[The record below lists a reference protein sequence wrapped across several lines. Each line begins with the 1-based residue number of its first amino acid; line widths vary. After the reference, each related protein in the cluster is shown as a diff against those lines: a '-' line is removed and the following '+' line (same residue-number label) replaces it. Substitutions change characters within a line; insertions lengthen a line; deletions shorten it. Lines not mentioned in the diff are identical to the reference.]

1 MPGDVAACAAPYRA
15 MRVPWLITP
24 PPSRAARLG
33 ATRARRPSPIGDAT
47 SWLPPAPASASAA
60 ERYAVGRWDGNT
72 LVVES
77 TGHDER
83 TWIDHFGY
91 PHSDE
96 MVLEERYT
104 RINYDTIELKMTL
117 TDRKYYTKPW
127 TSETKRMHL
136 LPAGTGKP
144 AEPGE
149 KR

>member
-1 MPGDVAACAAPYRA
+1 MDGRK
-15 MRVPWLITP
+15 L
-24 PPSRAARLG
+24 
-33 ATRARRPSPIGDAT
+33 
-47 SWLPPAPASASAA
+47 PAP
-60 ERYAVGRWDGNT
+60 EDIDIPRWWGYAVGRWDGNT

-104 RINYDTIELKMTL
+104 RINYDTIELKITL
-117 TDRKYYTKPW
+117 TDPKYYTKPW
-127 TSETKRMHL
+127 TGETKRMHL
-136 LPAGTGKP
+136 LPKTFIQSSGWTGLLEDLCAPANELEFNRLIRDPAGTGKP

-149 KR
+149 RR